1 MSSLGVDRSFLCS
14 APAAGFTSLPATR
27 ARRDQVLPAIQAFA
41 DWLAV
46 TLVVSGVEL
55 ARQFP
60 APQRFSGTTVSVS
73 ACIAAL
79 VVLLLGNDGAYRD
92 DNGPLQIRQA
102 ERPVRAVAQASVL
115 ILLVNIAVGHSFPR
129 GTIAISLL
137 AAMPILMLE
146 KLVLFVLIER
156 LSSRALDA
164 RRAADGHWT
173 QLILELSRSAQ
184 IKTEPELR
192 GIRDEEVNTGG
203 GWGYELSKRAFDA
216 FLAVVFLAAALPL
229 CLVVAL
235 LIFLD
240 SPGPVLFRQER
251 VGRDGRIFKIYKFRS
266 MHVEASGCAVSP
278 TSSADPRITGAGR
291 WLRRCS
297 LDELPQLLN
306 VVRGEMSLVGPRP
319 EMRFLVDQHRSS
331 HRQRLQVPP
340 GMTGLWQLSPARSA
354 RIHENPHYD
363 LYYVRNR
370 SFCMDLAILL
380 YTPVRLMRGV

>member
-1 MSSLGVDRSFLCS
+1 
-14 APAAGFTSLPATR
+14 
-27 ARRDQVLPAIQAFA
+27 
-41 DWLAV
+41 
-46 TLVVSGVEL
+46 
-55 ARQFP
+55 
-60 APQRFSGTTVSVS
+60 
-73 ACIAAL
+73 
-79 VVLLLGNDGAYRD
+79 
-92 DNGPLQIRQA
+92 
-102 ERPVRAVAQASVL
+102 
-115 ILLVNIAVGHSFPR
+115 
-129 GTIAISLL
+129 
-137 AAMPILMLE
+137 MLE

-184 IKTEPELR
+184 IKTSPEVR
-192 GIRDEEVNTGG
+192 GIRDEEVNAGG

-216 FLAVVFLAAALPL
+216 FLAFVFLAAALPL

-251 VGRDGRIFKIYKFRS
+251 VGRGGRIFKIYKFRS
-266 MHVEASGCAVSP
+266 MHVEASGSDVSP

-306 VVRGEMSLVGPRP
+306 VVKGEMSLAGPRP
-319 EMRFLVDQHRSS
+319 EMRFLVNQHRSA
-331 HRQRLQVPP
+331 HRQRLQVTP
-340 GMTGLWQLSPARSA
+340 GMTGLWQLSPARA
-354 RIHENPHYD
+354 TRIHENPHYD

-380 YTPVRLMRGV
+380 YTPVLLMRGISSLKLGPMTAAYVTRNRQKDMQPCVNVLGVDVSVADQREAIRKCGTGFDSLWRTRIYLRSGRALRRGSAAQSRAPKGPERRLSDRCRRNPVVLDRLAAWVRRHAACLRPRFSPRAWCPG